1 MKAYVDLDLGQ
12 LDDNHI
18 FCISCGEVVCF
29 NVRDPLNKVG
39 TCRSCGVV
47 MSETHQKK
55 DDGVGRIQWIERD
68 ARGGVVNGGTI

>member
-1 MKAYVDLDLGQ
+1 MKAYVDLDIGQ

-18 FCISCGEVVCF
+18 FCISCGAVVCF
-29 NVRDPLNKVG
+29 NIRDPFKKAG

-47 MSETHQKK
+47 TSETHQKK

-68 ARGGVVNGGTI
+68 FSGRVVNGGNL